1 MINEGLTKMTN
12 NSIYTQ
18 HDNELIDTAPY
29 SKTKTNITSNT
40 FSGHIG
46 ILGGTFNPVHNG
58 HRELA
63 RMALEK
69 FALDRLLIMPNNIP
83 GYKDYDSS
91 ISNHH
96 RLEMLG
102 LATAGMDKVTV
113 SDIEIKRSGVTYTVD
128 TLRQLHGLYPD
139 VAWHFIMGGDSIIN
153 FKKWREPDSI
163 LRLASLIVTTRDD
176 ISTEAVEKAVEE
188 LKILVPHANIDIMK
202 IHAVDVSS
210 SEIRRMVQ
218 AGESIYGM
226 TPDSVVEYIYKNHL
240 YINV

>member
-1 MINEGLTKMTN
+1 
-12 NSIYTQ
+12 
-18 HDNELIDTAPY
+18 
-29 SKTKTNITSNT
+29 
-40 FSGHIG
+40 
-46 ILGGTFNPVHNG
+46 
-58 HRELA
+58 
-63 RMALEK
+63 
-69 FALDRLLIMPNNIP
+69 
-83 GYKDYDSS
+83 
-91 ISNHH
+91 
-96 RLEMLG
+96 
-102 LATAGMDKVTV
+102 
-113 SDIEIKRSGVTYTVD
+113 
-128 TLRQLHGLYPD
+128 
-139 VAWHFIMGGDSIIN
+139 MGGDSIIN

>member
-1 MINEGLTKMTN
+1 
-12 NSIYTQ
+12 
-18 HDNELIDTAPY
+18 
-29 SKTKTNITSNT
+29 
-40 FSGHIG
+40 
-46 ILGGTFNPVHNG
+46 
-58 HRELA
+58 
-63 RMALEK
+63 
-69 FALDRLLIMPNNIP
+69 
-83 GYKDYDSS
+83 
-91 ISNHH
+91 
-96 RLEMLG
+96 MLG